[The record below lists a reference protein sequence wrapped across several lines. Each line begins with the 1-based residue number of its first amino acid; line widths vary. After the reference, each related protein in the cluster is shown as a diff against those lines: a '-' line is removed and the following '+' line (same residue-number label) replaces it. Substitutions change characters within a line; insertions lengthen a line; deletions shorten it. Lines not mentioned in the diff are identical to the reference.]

1 MARRAHRQRSQGA
14 SRAAAPALAPPSPPG
29 RRRLPPLSLPAVTRA
44 TVVSKSVVG
53 QLFEGKPD
61 RRAYPQ
67 RRAQTAREE
76 GKRHGTE
83 RNTTARGGTRELTF
97 SGCAPCSCFMS
108 LMQSFNGNCE
118 MCPYKLDVLETKS
131 EPPGPDEFRGR
142 PWRCLS
148 RGRCERAAHVS
159 PCTGSGHAPQEQKQ
173 PPKLLTADSLRHQP
187 VQAEVLACEPDGA
200 VRSVK
205 VWVAELTNH
214 LVMGASASEPWCE
227 EGESHDSLKSRVG
240 SRPNRA

>member
-1 MARRAHRQRSQGA
+1 MGSTDRHNRPGVPSVTTSATVNPFKLTLASSACEGHPSMARRAHRQRSQGA

-108 LMQSFNGNCE
+108 LMQSLSCGCE
-118 MCPYKLDVLETKS
+118 ECSYKLDKLEEKRG
-131 EPPGPDEFRGR
+131 PPGPDEVRGR
-142 PWRCLS
+142 PW
-148 RGRCERAAHVS
+148 
-159 PCTGSGHAPQEQKQ
+159 
-173 PPKLLTADSLRHQP
+173 
-187 VQAEVLACEPDGA
+187 
-200 VRSVK
+200 
-205 VWVAELTNH
+205 
-214 LVMGASASEPWCE
+214 
-227 EGESHDSLKSRVG
+227 
-240 SRPNRA
+240 